1 MTTIRPN
8 QLILIVEDSDIDY
21 ETTIRAFK
29 KSNMSNPVKR
39 CEDGEEAFDYLYQR
53 NRYSDASKSPRPDLI
68 LLDLNLPGTD
78 GREVLEEIKKDPKL
92 KAIPVIV
99 LTTSS
104 DDKDIEACYR
114 SGANS
119 YIQKPVD
126 LQGFFAAIQRLKD
139 FWFEVV
145 LLPKHEESSP

>member
-1 MTTIRPN
+1 MKTISSN
-8 QLILIVEDSDIDY
+8 HLILIVEDSDIDY

-29 KSNMSNPVKR
+29 KSNMANPIQR
-39 CEDGEEAFDYLYQR
+39 CEDGEEALDYLYQR
-53 NRYSDASKSPRPDLI
+53 NRYSEAESSPRPDLI

-78 GREVLEEIKKDPKL
+78 GRDVLEEIKKDPKL
-92 KAIPVIV
+92 RTIPVIV

-104 DDKDIEACYR
+104 DDKDINKCYQA
-114 SGANS
+114 GANS

-126 LQGFFAAIQRLKD
+126 LQGFLIAIQRLKE

-145 LLPKHEESSP
+145 LLPKQELSL